1 MVLLKRAGGLLWKWE
16 QMALAAN
23 CTMPQKSMI
32 IFERFNSD
40 KKRSFTYC
48 TSKEV
53 RDLLRIGEVLTFD
66 GHFEQME
73 SKGKLS
79 LSEEFLKKV
88 DNGEMGDDLDFFELE
103 RKKEPEIIGYFINS
117 WITSKT
123 KNRELAKIRENI
135 TQITDKLTS
144 LDGDGKEG
152 SREIL

>member
-1 MVLLKRAGGLLWKWE
+1 MTGISSKWNLRENLAYPKNFSKKLTTGRWETIWISLNWK
-16 QMALAAN
+16 
-23 CTMPQKSMI
+23 
-32 IFERFNSD
+32 
-40 KKRSFTYC
+40 
-48 TSKEV
+48 
-53 RDLLRIGEVLTFD
+53 
-66 GHFEQME
+66 
-73 SKGKLS
+73 
-79 LSEEFLKKV
+79 
-88 DNGEMGDDLDFFELE
+88 E